1 MEVITDGTYATDQ
14 SVAYVPSMVMPDCQP
29 SAAPTGSTPGCR
41 NDFLAQADLVSATVL
56 VQSHHAQ
63 SPVVAAPRTVE
74 ASLHLAFGLGSGWML
89 TDAMFIETA
98 HMGQTQPEGL
108 ALATYLTGSG
118 MIANVMV
125 VPLFYYLQRRLS
137 WRIERWVWVGLLFQ
151 ISSAVLAAL
160 SWRVRLRAPL
170 GSAAARPILPPGA
183 GPVDAL
189 GSRAQDVAD
198 SQASH
203 LTTPGW
209 RVSLGP
215 TSPCLYAV
223 AFLSTI
229 GGNFQQLAVVPWV
242 QEGAARPACVSW
254 TMAGAN
260 LGAVRAQ
267 PQCALALTLGL
278 TLALASAL

>member
-1 MEVITDGTYATDQ
+1 ME
-14 SVAYVPSMVMPDCQP
+14 VMPDCQP
-29 SAAPTGSTPGCR
+29 SAAPTSSTPALLVNGCR
-41 NDFLAQADLVSATVL
+41 DTFLAQADLVSATVL

-137 WRIERWVWVGLLFQ
+137 WRIERWVWVGLFFQ

-160 SWRVRLRAPL
+160 SWLGRLRAP
-170 GSAAARPILPPGA
+170 P
-183 GPVDAL
+183 
-189 GSRAQDVAD
+189 
-198 SQASH
+198 
-203 LTTPGW
+203 
-209 RVSLGP
+209 
-215 TSPCLYAV
+215 
-223 AFLSTI
+223 
-229 GGNFQQLAVVPWV
+229 
-242 QEGAARPACVSW
+242 
-254 TMAGAN
+254 
-260 LGAVRAQ
+260 
-267 PQCALALTLGL
+267 
-278 TLALASAL
+278 

>member
-1 MEVITDGTYATDQ
+1 MEV
-14 SVAYVPSMVMPDCQP
+14 MPACQP
-29 SAAPTGSTPGCR
+29 PAAPTGSTPALVNGCR
-41 NDFLAQADLVSATVL
+41 NNFLAQADLVSATVL

-137 WRIERWVWVGLLFQ
+137 WRIERWVWIGLLFQ

-160 SWRVRLRAPL
+160 SWRGRLRAP
-170 GSAAARPILPPGA
+170 P
-183 GPVDAL
+183 
-189 GSRAQDVAD
+189 
-198 SQASH
+198 
-203 LTTPGW
+203 
-209 RVSLGP
+209 
-215 TSPCLYAV
+215 
-223 AFLSTI
+223 
-229 GGNFQQLAVVPWV
+229 
-242 QEGAARPACVSW
+242 
-254 TMAGAN
+254 
-260 LGAVRAQ
+260 
-267 PQCALALTLGL
+267 
-278 TLALASAL
+278 